1 MTRVA
6 AKKASPGSS
15 AAAVRSRN
23 VDTPSGSVA
32 YSNGPSNRML
42 SGSDYRCDQ
51 SMTMVL
57 LPNIGSEKEQ
67 SRLCL
72 LLCKPSVDPDAF
84 PVLCDAAKLHN
95 LSW

>member
-6 AKKASPGSS
+6 AKKASPESS

-23 VDTPSGSVA
+23 DFVDTPSGSVA

-51 SMTMVL
+51 SVTMEKKQTVL
-57 LPNIGSEKEQ
+57 ACLQAI
-67 SRLCL
+67 SR
-72 LLCKPSVDPDAF
+72 S
-84 PVLCDAAKLHN
+84 
-95 LSW
+95 

>member
-15 AAAVRSRN
+15 AAAARSRN
-23 VDTPSGSVA
+23 DFVDTPSGSVA

-51 SMTMVL
+51 SMTMV
-57 LPNIGSEKEQ
+57 Q
-67 SRLCL
+67 R
-72 LLCKPSVDPDAF
+72 
-84 PVLCDAAKLHN
+84 LHN
-95 LSW
+95 DNAKN

>member
-15 AAAVRSRN
+15 AAAARCRN
-23 VDTPSGSVA
+23 DFVDTPSGSVA

-42 SGSDYRCDQ
+42 SGSDYRYKQ
-51 SMTMVL
+51 SMTIVL
-57 LPNIGSEKEQ
+57 LLNNDNGKEE

-72 LLCKPSVDPDAF
+72 LVCKPSVDPDAF
-84 PVLCDAAKLHN
+84 SCFV
-95 LSW
+95 